1 MILLGEGKARDFK
14 APEGHCLMEKGR
26 EVYAC
31 PNDYF
36 CAACDGC
43 GCKSCKYT
51 GEEAVR
57 VRLKR
62 ARAAGK
68 AARKAAP

>member
-43 GCKSCKYT
+43 GCKKIHCHSQSRT
-51 GEEAVR
+51 
-57 VRLKR
+57 
-62 ARAAGK
+62 
-68 AARKAAP
+68 